1 VTAAPTSWWWVRHA
15 PIVGAPGR
23 IYGQTDVGCDTG
35 DGQSFR
41 ALAAL
46 LPSDA
51 VWVISSLRRTRETV
65 QAISAAG
72 MAVPEPLVEPD
83 FAEQNFGHWQGLK
96 WEEMQAADPAV
107 YAAFWRNPTRNAP
120 PGGESYVAQIE
131 RTRAAVERLTA
142 EHPGRNVVSVSH
154 GGTIRAAVAVALDL
168 TPEAAMAV
176 VVDNLSVTRINHV
189 EDGLLRARAGVW
201 QVQGVNMPC
210 RWIR

>member
-1 VTAAPTSWWWVRHA
+1 MTDPTRWWWVRHA

-23 IYGQTDVGCDTG
+23 IYGQTDAGCDTG
-35 DGQSFR
+35 DRQSFR
-41 ALAAL
+41 ALAKL
-46 LPSDA
+46 LPIDA
-51 VWVISSLRRTRETV
+51 LWVISSLRRTRETAE
-65 QAISAAG
+65 AIATAG

-83 FAEQNFGHWQGLK
+83 FAEQNFGRWQGLK
-96 WEEMQAADPAV
+96 WEEMEAAEPAA
-107 YAAFWRNPTRNAP
+107 YDAFWRNPTRNAP
-120 PGGESYVAQIE
+120 PEGESYVAQIA
-131 RTRAAVERLTA
+131 RTRAAIERLTA

-154 GGTIRAAVAVALDL
+154 GGTIRAAVAVALGL

-176 VVDNLSVTRINHV
+176 VVDNLSVTRINYV

>member
-1 VTAAPTSWWWVRHA
+1 MSDPTRWWWVRHA
-15 PIVGAPGR
+15 PIAGAAGR
-23 IYGQTDVGCDTG
+23 ICGQMDVGCDTA
-35 DGQSFR
+35 DLDSFR
-41 ALAAL
+41 ALAGL
-46 LPSDA
+46 LPRDA
-51 VWVISSLRRTRETV
+51 IWVVSSLRRTRETAD
-65 QAISAAG
+65 AIAAAG
-72 MAVPEPLVEPD
+72 MAIPEPLIEPHL
-83 FAEQNFGHWQGLK
+83 AEQNFGRWQGLK

-176 VVDNLSVTRINHV
+176 VVDNLSVTRINYV